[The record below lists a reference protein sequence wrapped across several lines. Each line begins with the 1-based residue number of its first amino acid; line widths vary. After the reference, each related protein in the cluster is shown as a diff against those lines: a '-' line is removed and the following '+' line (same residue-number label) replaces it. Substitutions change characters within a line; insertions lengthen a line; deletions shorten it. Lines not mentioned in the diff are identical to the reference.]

1 MKQSGKTNTKGGN
14 EQVKLNMTFEQAM
27 KLALSTPK
35 PKKKA
40 AKKS

>member
-1 MKQSGKTNTKGGN
+1 MDNSKKNTKN
-14 EQVKLNMTFEQAM
+14 APVKLNMSFEQAM

-40 AKKS
+40 AKKP